1 MEDNSNTNTK
11 LLITLLGIVIATIA
25 GAGTYFLKTQADMD
39 KNLAVMVAI
48 MRKEEDKSD
57 LDKLKERVTNIENA
71 LPALIANQ
79 GAK

>member
-1 MEDNSNTNTK
+1 MDDSSNTNTK
-11 LLITLLGIVIATIA
+11 LLITLIGIVIATIA

-48 MRKEEDKSD
+48 MKKEDEQSD
-57 LDKLKERVTNIENA
+57 FAKLEERVTNIENA
-71 LPALIANQ
+71 IPTFIANQ

>member
-1 MEDNSNTNTK
+1 
-11 LLITLLGIVIATIA
+11 LLITLIGIVIATIA

-48 MRKEEDKSD
+48 MKKEDEQSD
-57 LDKLKERVTNIENA
+57 FAKLEERVTNIENA
-71 LPALIANQ
+71 IPTLIANQ

>member
-1 MEDNSNTNTK
+1 MDNNSNTNTK

-48 MRKEEDKSD
+48 MKKDDEQSD
-57 LDKLKERVTNIENA
+57 FKKLEERVTNVENA
-71 LPALIANQ
+71 VTTIIANQ
-79 GAK
+79 GPK

>member
-1 MEDNSNTNTK
+1 MDNSSNTNTK
-11 LLITLLGIVIATIA
+11 LLVTLLGIVIATIA

-48 MRKEEDKSD
+48 MRKDDEQSD
-57 LDKLKERVTNIENA
+57 FEKLEERVTNIENTMTT
-71 LPALIANQ
+71 LIANQ

>member
-1 MEDNSNTNTK
+1 VDNSSNTNTK

-48 MRKEEDKSD
+48 IRKDDEQSNFE
-57 LDKLKERVTNIENA
+57 KLEERVTNIENTMTT
-71 LPALIANQ
+71 LIANQ
-79 GAK
+79 GPK

>member
-1 MEDNSNTNTK
+1 MDDSSNTNTK
-11 LLITLLGIVIATIA
+11 LLITLIGIVIATIA

-48 MRKEEDKSD
+48 MKKEDEQSD
-57 LDKLKERVTNIENA
+57 FAKLEERVTNIENA
-71 LPALIANQ
+71 IPTLIVNQ